1 MKFTAK
7 LSSRPRLEELVLLD
21 RSDVRTCPRYSHTSH
36 GCVMSFQCIVT
47 TEARHAGRVRGWSIH
62 ILVSE
67 ALDPVCLKDRCRIF
81 EALLYFRDHAG
92 ACSGPIS
99 RSRMAVWLH
108 RWAGACNGCD
118 ECPHRNDTLTMRL
131 VMCLSRVRNHSQGIL
146 TSTSTIPWPLVLGCM
161 PPAIHHLD
169 IPRQCDPPCCSLTRA
184 VRRCRPDCSGYAF
197 IYNS

>member
-1 MKFTAK
+1 
-7 LSSRPRLEELVLLD
+7 
-21 RSDVRTCPRYSHTSH
+21 
-36 GCVMSFQCIVT
+36 MSFQSVVT

-118 ECPHRNDTLTMRL
+118 ECPHCINTLTMNL
-131 VMCLSRVRNHSQGIL
+131 VMCLSGIRNYSQYIL
-146 TSTSTIPWPLVLGCM
+146 PSTSTIPRPLVLGCISL
-161 PPAIHHLD
+161 AVHRFDLS
-169 IPRQCDPPCCSLTRA
+169 RRCYPPCCSFTRA
-184 VRRCRPDCSGYAF
+184 LRRCRPDCSGYAF
-197 IYNS
+197 IYSS